1 VTVILGVNDNIN
13 SAVAILRDGALL
25 CAVQEERLSRVKNQG
40 GIPEMALDDV
50 LSAHGLT
57 MEQIDRVALAGS
69 YTSFGRWSREVVASQ
84 YQHASSPWGRLKQKM
99 KNSIVDDL
107 YRKYRKSSRLA
118 QYEQRKFRSELLVT
132 LDHHM
137 CHASAAYY
145 GSSMNGRQLV
155 LTCDGSGDRLS
166 ASVCIGENGRL
177 ERIAEVHESHS
188 VGRLYAVVTFLMG
201 MLPHEHEYKVMGLA
215 PYVPEDERVAE
226 MARVFSDLFEFDPR
240 NPLVW
245 RRKRGVPSM
254 FSATGFIQSLIF
266 RWRFDLVA
274 AGLQKFIEQHLVQ
287 WVANAIRE
295 TGIHQVA
302 VSGGVFMNVK
312 ANKRILELPE
322 VHSLFIFPSCGDET
336 NSIGAA
342 YLIHAQSRLAQN
354 QPVNIDPLGAFYLGG
369 GFTDDEAEQAISSY
383 KPASKFRSRY
393 VQDIE
398 KLTAETIAA
407 GHVVARAKGRMEF
420 GARALGNRSILA
432 RPESSQVV
440 QIINR
445 MVKSRDFWMPF
456 APSVL
461 AERAEDYYIKPKP
474 FFSPYMIMA
483 FDTRPETRDK
493 FPAAQH
499 PYDLTARPQEVTEDW
514 NPEYYRLLKYY
525 EELTGE
531 GIVLNTSFNLHGH
544 PIVYRPTEALEVF
557 DNSGLP
563 FLALGNWWL
572 WKADK

>member
-13 SAVAILRDGALL
+13 SAAAILRDGVLL
-25 CAVQEERLSRVKNQG
+25 GAVQEERLSRVKNQG
-40 GIPEMALDDV
+40 GIPEMAVDDV

-57 MEQIDRVALAGS
+57 LEKIDRVALAGA
-69 YTSFGRWSREVVASQ
+69 YTSFGRWSRDAVTRQ
-84 YQHASSPWGRLKQKM
+84 YQCASSSWGHFKQRLK
-99 KNSIVDDL
+99 NSVVDDL
-107 YRKYRKSSRLA
+107 YRKYRKTGRLM
-118 QYEQRKFRSELLVT
+118 QYEQRKFRREWLTS

-145 GSSMNGRQLV
+145 GSPVNGRQLV

-166 ASVCIGENGRL
+166 ATVCIGEDGRL

-188 VGRLYAVVTFLMG
+188 LGRLYAVVTFLMG

-226 MARVFSDLFEFDPR
+226 MARVFSELFEFDPR

-245 RRKRGVPSM
+245 RRKRGVPSLY
-254 FSATGFIQSLIF
+254 SATGLIQSLIY
-266 RWRFDLVA
+266 RRRFDLVA
-274 AGLQKFIEQHLVQ
+274 AGLQKFTEELLVQ
-287 WVANAIRE
+287 WVVNAVRE
-295 TGIHQVA
+295 TGIHQIA
-302 VSGGVFMNVK
+302 LSGGVFMNVK

-342 YLIHAQSRLAQN
+342 YLLHAQSRLEQN
-354 QPVNIDPLGAFYLGG
+354 DPVNIDPLGPFYLGG
-369 GFTDDEAEQAISSY
+369 TFTDEDVEQAIRSY
-383 KPASKFRSRY
+383 RPASKFRSRY

-445 MVKSRDFWMPF
+445 MVKNRDFWMPF
-456 APSVL
+456 AQSVL

-474 FFSPYMIMA
+474 FFSPYMIIA
-483 FDTRPETRDK
+483 FDTRQEARDK

-499 PYDLTARPQEVTEDW
+499 PYDRTARPQEVTEDW

-525 EELTGE
+525 EQITGE

-544 PIVYRPTEALEVF
+544 PIVYRPMEALEVF

-572 WKADK
+572 RKEDK

>member
-1 VTVILGVNDNIN
+1 MTVILGVNDNIN
-13 SAVAILRDGALL
+13 SAAAILRDGVLL
-25 CAVQEERLSRVKNQG
+25 GAVQEERLSRVKNQG
-40 GIPEMALDDV
+40 GIPEMAVDDV

-57 MEQIDRVALAGS
+57 LEKIDRVALAGA
-69 YTSFGRWSREVVASQ
+69 YTSFGRWSRDAVTRQ
-84 YQHASSPWGRLKQKM
+84 YQCASSSWGHFKQRLK
-99 KNSIVDDL
+99 NSVVDDL
-107 YRKYRKSSRLA
+107 YRKYRKTGRLM
-118 QYEQRKFRSELLVT
+118 QYEQRKFRREWLTS

-145 GSSMNGRQLV
+145 GSPVNGRQLV

-166 ASVCIGENGRL
+166 ATVCIGEDGRL

-188 VGRLYAVVTFLMG
+188 LGRLYAVVTFLMG

-226 MARVFSDLFEFDPR
+226 MARVFSELFEFDPR

-245 RRKRGVPSM
+245 RRKRGVPSLY
-254 FSATGFIQSLIF
+254 SATGLIQSLIY
-266 RWRFDLVA
+266 RRRFDLVA
-274 AGLQKFIEQHLVQ
+274 AGLQKFTEELLVQ
-287 WVANAIRE
+287 WVVNAVRE
-295 TGIHQVA
+295 TGIHQIA
-302 VSGGVFMNVK
+302 LSGGVFMNVK

-342 YLIHAQSRLAQN
+342 YLLHAQSRLEQN
-354 QPVNIDPLGAFYLGG
+354 DPVNIDPLGPFYLGG
-369 GFTDDEAEQAISSY
+369 TFTDDDVEQAIRSY
-383 KPASKFRSRY
+383 RPASKFRSRY

-445 MVKSRDFWMPF
+445 MVKNRDFWIPF

-474 FFSPYMIMA
+474 FFSPYMIIA
-483 FDTRPETRDK
+483 FDTRQEARDK

-499 PYDLTARPQEVTEDW
+499 PYDRTARPQEVTEDW

-525 EELTGE
+525 EQITGE

-544 PIVYRPTEALEVF
+544 PIVYRPMEALEVF

-572 WKADK
+572 RKEDK

>member
-1 VTVILGVNDNIN
+1 
-13 SAVAILRDGALL
+13 
-25 CAVQEERLSRVKNQG
+25 VKNQG
-40 GIPEMALDDV
+40 GIPEMAVDDV

-57 MEQIDRVALAGS
+57 LEKIDRVALAGA
-69 YTSFGRWSREVVASQ
+69 YTSFGRWSRDAVTRQ
-84 YQHASSPWGRLKQKM
+84 YQCASSSWGHFKQRLK
-99 KNSIVDDL
+99 NSVVDDL
-107 YRKYRKSSRLA
+107 YRKYRKTGRLM
-118 QYEQRKFRSELLVT
+118 QYEQRKFRREWLTS

-145 GSSMNGRQLV
+145 GSPVNGRQLV

-166 ASVCIGENGRL
+166 ATVCIGEDGRL

-188 VGRLYAVVTFLMG
+188 LGRLYAVVTFLMG

-226 MARVFSDLFEFDPR
+226 MARVFSELFEFDPR

-245 RRKRGVPSM
+245 RRKRGVPSLY
-254 FSATGFIQSLIF
+254 SATGLIQSLIY
-266 RWRFDLVA
+266 RRRFDLVA
-274 AGLQKFIEQHLVQ
+274 AGLQKFTEELLVQ
-287 WVANAIRE
+287 WVVNAVRE
-295 TGIHQVA
+295 TGIHQIA
-302 VSGGVFMNVK
+302 LSGGVFMNVK

-342 YLIHAQSRLAQN
+342 YLLHAQSRLEQN
-354 QPVNIDPLGAFYLGG
+354 DPVNIDPLGPFYLGG
-369 GFTDDEAEQAISSY
+369 TFTDDDVEQAIRSY
-383 KPASKFRSRY
+383 RPASKFRSRY

-445 MVKSRDFWMPF
+445 MVKNRDFWMPF

-474 FFSPYMIMA
+474 FFSPYMIIA
-483 FDTRPETRDK
+483 FDTRQEARDK

-499 PYDLTARPQEVTEDW
+499 PYDRTARPQEVTEDW

-525 EELTGE
+525 EQITGE

-544 PIVYRPTEALEVF
+544 PIVYRPMEALEVF

-572 WKADK
+572 RKEDK